1 VIPFSQPERVPYTR
15 FGIKRRDRR
24 VPVYILGKTG
34 MGKST
39 LLKNI
44 VLSDIRAGAGVA
56 VIDPHGAL
64 VEEILDYIPDTR
76 VEDVIYVNA
85 TDTERPVPL
94 NPFTQGD
101 PATHHLVASGIIA
114 MFKKIWGES
123 WGPRLEHVLRYTIL
137 TLLACPGSTLLHVP
151 RFLLDADWR
160 KRVVA
165 GLSDRHLQTFWSKE
179 YGAYSATFRN
189 EAIAPI
195 LNKVGQ
201 FLASPFMRAIVGQSE
216 NTFEMRHAMDEG
228 KIVLVN
234 LAKGQIGE
242 DASTLLGAM
251 LVTTLWQAALS
262 RQDIPEE
269 ERRDFYLTVDEA
281 HSFATASMAD
291 MLAETRKYR
300 LNLTLAHQYLDQ
312 LEFAL
317 RSAVLGNVGTLIA
330 FRTGAEDA
338 AYLAREFYPVFTEV
352 DFVNLPQYHIYM
364 KLLIDGVPSK
374 GFSAV
379 TLPFQGTKTGNAA
392 QVIELSR
399 TRYGRPA
406 SPTKDLT
413 VVQRPLPLG

>member
-1 VIPFSQPERVPYTR
+1 MTDHELTLLGATTWRSAHTR

-24 VPVYILGKTG
+24 LPIYILGKTG

-39 LLKNI
+39 LLMHI

-64 VEEILDYIPDTR
+64 VEAILDSIPDAR

-94 NPFTQGD
+94 NPLTQGD

-114 MFKKIWGES
+114 MMKKIWGES

-137 TLLACPGSTLLHVP
+137 TLLACPGATLLHVP

-165 GLSDRHLQTFWSKE
+165 GLSDRHLQTFWRKE
-179 YGAYSATFRN
+179 YGAYSATFRT

-201 FLASPFMRAIVGQSE
+201 FLASPFMRAIVGQSA
-216 NTFEMRHAMDEG
+216 NTFDMRHAMDEG

-251 LVTTLWQAALS
+251 LVTSIWQAALS
-262 RQDIPEE
+262 RQDIPEDA
-269 ERRDFYLTVDEA
+269 RRDFYLTIDEA
-281 HSFATASMAD
+281 HSFATASMAN

-312 LEFAL
+312 LELPL
-317 RSAVLGNVGTLIA
+317 RSAVLGNVGTLMA
-330 FRTGAEDA
+330 FR
-338 AYLAREFYPVFTEV
+338 P
-352 DFVNLPQYHIYM
+352 
-364 KLLIDGVPSK
+364 
-374 GFSAV
+374 
-379 TLPFQGTKTGNAA
+379 A
-392 QVIELSR
+392 QRMRPTSR
-399 TRYGRPA
+399 GSSTR
-406 SPTKDLT
+406 SSLKWIL
-413 VVQRPLPLG
+413 